1 MFPTP
6 FEVNTALLPG
16 SPTTRGT
23 SIAQGLFIEAM
34 GTAELVFTIIMLA
47 KEKHRATFI
56 APVGIGLAL
65 FIGEVVSVQYTGG
78 ALNPARAFGPAAITR
93 VFTRD
98 HWIYWVGPL
107 IGSLLAVFFFKL
119 FKVME

>member
-6 FEVNTALLPG
+6 FAVNTTLLPG
-16 SPTTRGT
+16 NSTTRGT
-23 SIAQGLFIEAM
+23 SIAQGLFIEAVC
-34 GTAELVFTIIMLA
+34 TAELVFTIIMLA

-65 FIGEVVSVQYTGG
+65 FIGEIVAVQYTGG
-78 ALNPARAFGPAAITR
+78 ALNPARAFGPAAVTR
-93 VFTRD
+93 DFTKD
-98 HWIYWVGPL
+98 HWIFWVGPT

-119 FKVME
+119 FKILE